1 MSMLRQDIKNT
12 ALRFLNESDGHVH
25 IDKSVIGPIR
35 DVKIDADEDYIR
47 IDFQTTY
54 GQNASI
60 LTKYGQFRNWFQKN
74 TDKYANMFR
83 AYLKHY
89 VSVSKEETEVMG
101 EIVDGDGNLYG
112 DSDLPS
118 NGTGKMVGQSVWDLE
133 KVYANGKIRG
143 SKRYSGNMGFGI
155 ITW

>member
-1 MSMLRQDIKNT
+1 MIMQKQDLKNR

-25 IDKSVIGPIR
+25 MDKSVVGPIQ
-35 DVKIDADEDYIR
+35 DVKIDSQEDYIR

-60 LTKYGQFRNWFQKN
+60 LTKYGQFRKWFHQNKE
-74 TDKYANMFR
+74 KFANVFKAFVMH
-83 AYLKHY
+83 YL
-89 VSVSKEETEVMG
+89 SVSQEQEETMD

-112 DSDLPS
+112 DGDMPS
-118 NGTGKMVGQSVWDLE
+118 NGTGKMVGRSVWDLE
-133 KVYANGKIRG
+133 KVYSRTIRG
-143 SKRYSGNMGFGI
+143 SKRFTGDLGIGI